1 MNPSLGQR
9 QRSTVI
15 ELRKKSGTSTRQD
28 QKMAT
33 VISED
38 PITQE
43 PALVDYGYLFFLKN
57 SNLHFT
63 FFKTL
68 LPDCL
73 KSNLHYQKAAIFLRH
88 PV

>member
-9 QRSTVI
+9 QGSTVI

-38 PITQE
+38 PITHE
-43 PALVDYGYLFFLKN
+43 PAFVDYGYLFFLKK
-57 SNLHFT
+57 SNLHLT

-68 LPDCL
+68 FCR
-73 KSNLHYQKAAIFLRH
+73 I
-88 PV
+88 V